1 VGFEIKFDGVSME
14 PARSM
19 GYKIL
24 IVGQWFV
31 SEDDGKIV
39 IPGGTERYVHGLA
52 KQLQDDGYEVMVLSA
67 TTNKDEIGE
76 WILDGIDVCK
86 FKMPNRFYGHF
97 ADILAFVNT
106 LKLIKKF
113 NPDIVHVI
121 SVKYRFGAG
130 AVAAAKVMGK
140 KTVYT
145 ITLIP
150 LKEGR
155 NRLPLLLDH
164 FIFSK
169 MIKWSDVIISLSK
182 EMKEFVLQDI
192 RHAKMVIIP
201 SFFTG
206 NYRRE
211 REKRRNSLLFVGRLV
226 IAHKGTDFLIKAL
239 RRVKKEI
246 PTVKLHIVG
255 EGDSLQYLEEIVSE
269 YGLEKNV
276 IFHGHIDESELIDMY
291 SSSEILV
298 MPSLMEGMP
307 MVLLEAMSAGLPII
321 AFDIEPCVEAL
332 DGGKYGILV
341 KTGDVKSLAQRIIE
355 LLKNG
360 GQRAHYSRMS
370 MKRSEDYLQETV
382 VRRIEEVYSGLAKRI

>member
-1 VGFEIKFDGVSME
+1 MGFEIKFDGVSME

-106 LKLIKKF
+106 LKSIKKF
-113 NPDIVHVI
+113 NPDIVHII

-192 RHAKMVIIP
+192 RHTNMVTIP

-211 REKRRNSLLFVGRLV
+211 REKRRDSLLFVGRLA

-269 YGLEKNV
+269 YGLENNV
-276 IFHGHIDESELIDMY
+276 IFHGHIDESELINMY

-307 MVLLEAMSAGLPII
+307 MVLLEAMSAGLPVV
-321 AFDIEPCVEAL
+321 AFDIECIAEAL
-332 DGGKYGILV
+332 DNGKYGMLV
-341 KTGDVKSLAQRIIE
+341 KKGDVKRLADQIVR
-355 LLKNG
+355 LMKDDGLKK
-360 GQRAHYSRMS
+360 HYSEMS
-370 MKRSEDYLQETV
+370 LERSNMYTQAEV
-382 VRRIEEVYSGLAKRI
+382 VRRIEEVYSELVE